1 MLDRAEPMAPAD
13 GPRPADEG
21 ARGRF
26 ERIYQ
31 ILRTRISL
39 LDYAPGER
47 LREEDLAEEFGV
59 SRTPIRRVLVKL
71 EAEGLLRSVH
81 GVGTIVTDIDVEE
94 LAQVY
99 ELRVEL
105 AELVGKLS
113 PAVVDAALVG
123 RFHEIRARCDRM
135 VREGDPREFSRI
147 NMEFFHLFN
156 SLTANEPLR
165 AISERLYYQTTRIW
179 LKTASRLSVYEELL
193 NDEFVIF
200 QREVADITE
209 AVSHGDLAAAGHIR
223 RAHIA
228 MSFRRISQAFEAAG
242 ALGRNPAARQR
253 AGDGAA
259 GTA

>member
-1 MLDRAEPMAPAD
+1 MLERSEPAT
-13 GPRPADEG
+13 DEG

-26 ERIYQ
+26 DRIYQ
-31 ILRTRISL
+31 TLRMRICL

-47 LREEDLAEEFGV
+47 LREEDLADEFGV

-81 GVGTIVTDIDVEE
+81 GVGTIVTDIKVED

-113 PAVVDAALVG
+113 PATIDDALVD
-123 RFHEIRARCDRM
+123 RFREIRQRCDRM
-135 VREGDPREFSRI
+135 VRKGDPREFSRI

-156 SLTANEPLR
+156 SLTANGPLR
-165 AISERLYYQTTRIW
+165 QISERLYYQTARIW
-179 LKTASRLSVYEELL
+179 LKTASRLRGYEQLL
-193 NDEFVIF
+193 NNEFVIF

-209 AVSHGDLAAAGHIR
+209 AVELGDLATAGHVR

-228 MSFRRISQAFEAAG
+228 MSFSRIRQASDS
-242 ALGRNPAARQR
+242 
-253 AGDGAA
+253 AGDVVLL
-259 GTA
+259 TAE

>member
-1 MLDRAEPMAPAD
+1 MLGSIGTAT
-13 GPRPADEG
+13 PADEG

-26 ERIYQ
+26 DRIYQ
-31 ILRTRISL
+31 TLRMRICL
-39 LDYAPGER
+39 LDYAPGGR
-47 LREEDLAEEFGV
+47 LREEDLADEFGV

-81 GVGTIVTDIDVEE
+81 GVGTIVTDIKVED

-113 PAVVDAALVG
+113 PVVVDGALVA
-123 RFHEIRARCDRM
+123 RFHAIRERCDQM
-135 VREGDPREFSRI
+135 VRKADPREFARI

-156 SLTANEPLR
+156 SLTANVPLR
-165 AISERLYYQTTRIW
+165 ELSERLYYQTTRIW
-179 LKTASRLSVYEELL
+179 LKTASRLKDYEELL
-193 NDEFVIF
+193 VDEFVIF

-209 AVSHGDLAAAGHIR
+209 AVEQRDPAAAGHIR

-228 MSFRRISQAFEAAG
+228 MSFARIRRAAD
-242 ALGRNPAARQR
+242 ASIEITTPMAR
-253 AGDGAA
+253 
-259 GTA
+259 

>member
-1 MLDRAEPMAPAD
+1 MLDRMQPSTPAN
-13 GPRPADEG
+13 EG

-31 ILRTRISL
+31 ALRTRICL

-47 LREEDLAEEFGV
+47 LREEDIADEFGV

-81 GVGTIVTDIDVEE
+81 GVGTMVTDIDVDE

-113 PAVVDAALVG
+113 PVEVDAPL
-123 RFHEIRARCDRM
+123 RARFRDIRQRCDQM
-135 VREGDPREFSRI
+135 VKKADPREFAQI

-156 SLTANEPLR
+156 GLTTNVPLR
-165 AISERLYYQTTRIW
+165 ELSERLYYQTTRIW
-179 LKTASRLSVYEELL
+179 LKTASRLRSYEELL
-193 NDEFVIF
+193 HNEFVIF
-200 QREVADITE
+200 QREVADIAE
-209 AVSHGDLAAAGHIR
+209 AVEHGDTAAAGHVR

-228 MSFRRISQAFEAAG
+228 MSFARIRSAAD
-242 ALGRNPAARQR
+242 AADAQ
-253 AGDGAA
+253 
-259 GTA
+259 

>member
-1 MLDRAEPMAPAD
+1 MRDATEQATAA
-13 GPRPADEG
+13 GKG

-31 ILRTRISL
+31 TLRARICL
-39 LDYAPGER
+39 LDHAPGER

-59 SRTPIRRVLVKL
+59 SRTPVRRVLVKL

-81 GVGTIVTDIDVEE
+81 GVGTIVTDIKVEE

-113 PAVVDAALVG
+113 PVAVDGALVE
-123 RFHEIRARCDRM
+123 RFREIRHRCDRM
-135 VREGDPREFSRI
+135 VRKADPREFARI

-156 SLTANEPLR
+156 GLTANVPLR
-165 AISERLYYQTTRIW
+165 EFSERLYYQTTRIW
-179 LKTASRLSVYEELL
+179 LKTASQLRGYEALL
-193 NDEFVIF
+193 HNEFVIF
-200 QREVADITE
+200 QREVADIAE
-209 AVSHGDLAAAGHIR
+209 AVENGDLAAAGHVR

-228 MSFRRISQAFEAAG
+228 MSFARIRRAASAAG
-242 ALGRNPAARQR
+242 DTIAPKAE
-253 AGDGAA
+253 
-259 GTA
+259 

>member
-1 MLDRAEPMAPAD
+1 MTLEQGEKPV
-13 GPRPADEG
+13 DEG

-31 ILRTRISL
+31 TLRMRICL
-39 LDYAPGER
+39 LDYAPGAR
-47 LREEDLAEEFGV
+47 LREEDLADEFGM

-81 GVGTIVTDIDVEE
+81 GVGTIVTDIRVEE
-94 LAQVY
+94 LSQVY

-113 PAVVDAALVG
+113 PVVVDDALVA
-123 RFHEIRARCDRM
+123 RFRDLRERCDRM
-135 VREGDPREFSRI
+135 ARDGDPREFARI

-156 SLTANEPLR
+156 SLTTNVPLR
-165 AISERLYYQTTRIW
+165 ELSERFYYQTTRIW
-179 LKTASRLSVYEELL
+179 LRTASRLMGYEQLL
-193 NDEFVIF
+193 NNEFVIF

-209 AVSHGDLAAAGHIR
+209 AIENGDPAAAGHIR

-228 MSFRRISQAFEAAG
+228 MSYSRIRRAAHS
-242 ALGRNPAARQR
+242 AAMAQGS
-253 AGDGAA
+253 A
-259 GTA
+259 

>member
-1 MLDRAEPMAPAD
+1 MLDERGLVGQAKAGKPS
-13 GPRPADEG
+13 DEG

-26 ERIYQ
+26 DRIYRT
-31 ILRTRISL
+31 LRTRICL
-39 LDYAPGER
+39 LDYAPNER

-59 SRTPIRRVLVKL
+59 SRTPLRRVLVKL

-81 GVGTIVTDIDVEE
+81 GVGTIVTDIEVDA

-113 PAVVDAALVG
+113 PVPVDDALIA
-123 RFHEIRARCDRM
+123 RFRAISDRCDRM
-135 VREGDPREFSRI
+135 VRKGDPREFSRI

-156 SLTANEPLR
+156 SLTTNEPLR
-165 AISERLYYQTTRIW
+165 QVSERLYYQTTRIW
-179 LKTASRLSVYEELL
+179 LKTASRLMAYEELL
-193 NDEFVIF
+193 DNEFVIF

-209 AVSHGDLAAAGHIR
+209 AVEHGDLVAAGHVR

-228 MSFRRISQAFEAAG
+228 MSFSRIRQASKS
-242 ALGRNPAARQR
+242 
-253 AGDGAA
+253 
-259 GTA
+259 GTKATRTIG